1 MNKVYF
7 TNIRST
13 IIDLLDGAEKSI
25 NVAVGWFTNEAIFRV
40 ILNKAAANKD
50 IKIIISDSYTN
61 IYDNWNQRKLEFEK
75 LLRKVELFM

>member
-25 NVAVGWFTNEAIFRV
+25 NVAVAWFTNEAIFRV